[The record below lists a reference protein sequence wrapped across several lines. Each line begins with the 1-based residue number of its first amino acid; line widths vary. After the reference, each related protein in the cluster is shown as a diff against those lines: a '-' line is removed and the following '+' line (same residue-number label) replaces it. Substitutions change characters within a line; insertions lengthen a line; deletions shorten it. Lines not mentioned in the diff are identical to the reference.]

1 MKKEDIDSIL
11 LANWYF
17 TKCRIENPSSDKTEL
32 ARKYLTQKVNRVL
45 FERTNV
51 KFNSGRTFY
60 FLSAVL
66 SLFLF

>member
-32 ARKYLTQKVNRVL
+32 ARKYLTQKVNKAL
-45 FERTNV
+45 SERTKINISS
-51 KFNSGRTFY
+51 KAFY
-60 FLSAVL
+60 LLSVII
-66 SLFLF
+66 LFF